1 MNRIMFWIVCLWPA
15 LLAPV
20 TASVAGGTGALPPD
34 PGEAGKQTLLGID
47 SDNDGVRDDIQRWI
61 YLTYPDNEKFRLG
74 LSQYAR
80 GFQQILARGGD
91 PEAVRRLA
99 EQSMRDSECLFY
111 IIDEDA
117 VAVNISRELDAR
129 VVNTRERSLAY
140 LRYGENLAGK
150 IIRGTKPRDWKN
162 SCSFDVDAVGGGQ

>member
-1 MNRIMFWIVCLWPA
+1 MNRMRWIFFV
-15 LLAPV
+15 LLALFVPV

-61 YLTYPDNEKFRLG
+61 YLTYPDNEKLRLG

-91 PEAVRRLA
+91 PEAVRELA
-99 EQSMRDSECLFY
+99 AQSTRDLDCLFY
-111 IIDEDA
+111 IIDA

-150 IIRGTKPRDWKN
+150 VIHDPPDNGRHG
-162 SCSFDVDAVGGGQ
+162 CSFDVDAVGGGQ